1 MIRVGVSA
9 TSLNTPH
16 LRGMGKYL
24 LEMCSQARP
33 EDGVAWTLFAQDARQ
48 RMHLPRHQ
56 QVVTDVFDHPGD
68 RFALWEQVGLPR
80 RIRRHGLD
88 VLHWA
93 ENTMA
98 WWQPCPAVVTIHDTL
113 PWEMETTDR
122 WQHWYWHTLMPAA
135 FRRSAAVIT
144 ISESSKRDI
153 LARWPALEPKLTV
166 IPHGIEAAYF
176 EPPQCALPA
185 ALSHALGG
193 ARYAVYLGGPMKR
206 KRFDWAVQ
214 TLAAQP
220 DPTLMLVACGFG
232 ADAREAARNALPHGL
247 QGRVL
252 FAEFLS
258 DAELLALYRGAVA
271 VLYPTLYEG
280 FGFPAIEAQAAGTPV
295 IFSPLG
301 SLAELVGPLATLA
314 PADDLA
320 AWAAALHG
328 AATLPLNAR
337 AEKASEARSWAQGFS
352 WQQSWQKHQ
361 AVYLQVAQVSM
372 SPRQPA
378 AAR

>member
-1 MIRVGVSA
+1 MKIGLVARC
-9 TSLNTPH
+9 LNTPH
-16 LRGMGKYL
+16 VRGMGKYVMEL
-24 LEMCSQARP
+24 LRNSS
-33 EDGVAWTLFAQDARQ
+33 DDIAWQLFADD
-48 RMHLPRHQ
+48 PRHPLL
-56 QVVTDVFDHPGD
+56 HPEGKRFTTEIFKFRGD
-68 RFALWEQVGLPR
+68 RLRLWEQLGLPLR
-80 RIRRHGLD
+80 TRGRPLSL
-88 VLHWA
+88 LHCTEGA
-93 ENTMA
+93 LPL
-98 WWQPCPAVVTIHDTL
+98 WQPLPTIVTLHDTL
-113 PWEMETTDR
+113 AFEDHPNTAGER
-122 WQHWYWHTLMPAA
+122 LYWDHVIPAA
-135 FRRSAAVIT
+135 LKRAAHVIT
-144 ISESSKRDI
+144 ISESSRRDI
-153 LARWPALEPKLTV
+153 LARWPELEPRLSV
-166 IPHGIEAAYF
+166 IHHGIETAYF
-176 EPPQCALPA
+176 ELPTAPIPAKLRQALDGA
-185 ALSHALGG
+185 AYVA
-193 ARYAVYLGGPMKR
+193 YLGGPMKR
-206 KRFDWAVQ
+206 KRFDWALRV
-214 TLAAQP
+214 LAAQP
-220 DPTLMLVACGFG
+220 DSTLKLVACGFG
-232 ADAREAARNALPHGL
+232 AAGRDAARAALPNEL

-320 AWAAALHG
+320 AWAAALHE

-361 AVYLQVAQVSM
+361 AVYLQVAQGSM

>member
-1 MIRVGVSA
+1 MTEARPLRVGISA
-9 TSLNTPH
+9 TSLNTAH

-33 EDGVAWTLFAQDARQ
+33 TDGVAWTLFAQDAR
-48 RMHLPRHQ
+48 RPMHLPREQ
-56 QVVTDVFDHPGD
+56 PVTTDIFDYPGD
-68 RFALWEQVGLPR
+68 RFSLWEQVGTPQRLG
-80 RIRRHGLD
+80 RHGLD
-88 VLHWA
+88 VMHYA

-98 WWQPCPAVVTIHDTL
+98 WWQPCPAVVTIHDTI
-113 PWEMETTDR
+113 PWEMETDTR
-122 WQHWYWHTLMPAA
+122 WQRWYWHQLMPAA
-135 FRRSAAVIT
+135 FRRCAAVVT

-153 LARWPALEPKLTV
+153 LARWPDLEPKLTV

-176 EPPQCALPA
+176 EPPSSTLPA
-185 ALSHALGG
+185 SLTAELAG
-193 ARYAVYLGGPMKR
+193 ARYAVYLGGPMQR

-220 DPTLMLVACGFG
+220 DATLKLVACGFG
-232 ADAREAARNALPHGL
+232 ADARKAARQALPHEL

-280 FGFPAIEAQAAGTPV
+280 FGFPAVEAQAAGVPV

-301 SLAELVGPLATLA
+301 SLAELVGPLTTLV
-314 PADDLA
+314 PAQDLP
-320 AWAAALHG
+320 AWSTALHE
-328 AATLPLNAR
+328 AATLSPEAR
-337 AEKASEARSWAQGFS
+337 ADKAALASAWAQGFRWGES
-352 WQQSWQKHQ
+352 WRRHLE
-361 AVYLQVAQVSM
+361 VYRRV
-372 SPRQPA
+372 
-378 AAR
+378 AARR